1 MNRNLRIVL
10 GPNPDRDEGLTLTAA
25 IASSLKRLGGDVRC
39 TESVPDVPLCSPEQG
54 AEWAD
59 LAIVL
64 GGDGTILRFSHAAAA
79 QNLPILGVNCGNLG
93 YMAELDGASAQSL
106 TRLFS
111 GDYNVEERM
120 MLSVGVFRNGE
131 EIFRK
136 ECLNDGVV
144 SYGTLPHLVTFDLLE
159 RGQVFAS
166 YHADGMIFAT
176 PTGSTAYSLSAGGP
190 IVDPTL
196 NAIIATPVCAHS
208 LTARPMVFSA
218 DSHLSLRVGSQKKG
232 ETYLSFDG
240 EENLLLQQGDEI
252 RISQSTLK
260 TRLIRFSHTPFGRV
274 LNAKLNHNN

>member
-1 MNRNLRIVL
+1 MNQKLRIVL
-10 GPNPDRDEGLTLTAA
+10 VPNPDRDENLTLTAA
-25 IASSLKRLGGDVRC
+25 IASSLEKLGGDVRC
-39 TESVPDVPLCSPEQG
+39 TENLPGFSTCTPEDG
-54 AEWAD
+54 ACWAD

-64 GGDGTILRFSHAAAA
+64 GGDGTILRFSHAAAR

-93 YMAELDGASAQSL
+93 YMAELDGSSPKCL
-106 TRLFS
+106 SRLFS
-111 GDYNVEERM
+111 GDYTVEHRM
-120 MLSVGVFRNGE
+120 MISVGVFRKGE
-131 EIFRK
+131 EIFRE

-144 SYGTLPHLVTFDLLE
+144 SYGTLPHLVTFELME

-218 DSHLSLRVGSQKKG
+218 DSKLSLRVGSQKKG

-240 EENLLLQQGDEI
+240 EGTLLLQQGDEI
-252 RISQSTLK
+252 RISQSPLQ

-274 LNAKLNHNN
+274 LSAKMNHNN